1 MYKQTFSVY
10 FTLFVGIKQRN
21 KIQKYIMQF
30 KYNLTKITQQN
41 FKLKSGLCIF
51 NSTFNNISVILW
63 WLLEEEISMGRN
75 PSTCSK

>member
-10 FTLFVGIKQRN
+10 FTLLVGIQQRN
-21 KIQKYIMQF
+21 KIQKYI
-30 KYNLTKITQQN
+30 TKIMQRN

-63 WLLEEEISMGRN
+63 WLLEEENQYEEKPIDLQQV
-75 PSTCSK
+75 TDKA